1 VSLVTIILTTLNS
14 ERFAG
19 RSIESC
25 LGQTHSDLE
34 LLIVDGGSKDRTPEI
49 VHSFKDPRVRLIHQE
64 ANAGKLPG
72 AINLGLANARGD
84 FFTWTQDDC
93 WFEPSAIETMLDY
106 LNAHP
111 DVGLVYT
118 DYWEVNE
125 AGERLRYQRV
135 NPPECILRDDVI
147 RQCFLARRQV
157 YEKIGPQETQYFP
170 VHEVPWRV
178 RVAEQFRIEPL
189 HTPLYNYTVHSGSL
203 TGRIGNRAL
212 RRQSARILF
221 ERDYFDKQAYQ
232 RRLAEIDINYAYE
245 QYIEEGSYSDFF
257 RYGLLG
263 IRKDWRWL
271 RNYGLLK
278 LMAMSLLPGRDGF
291 RSKWLSRRT
300 NGPGSDNRPD
310 AKA

>member
-1 VSLVTIILTTLNS
+1 MNLVTIILTTLNS
-14 ERFAG
+14 EQFLG

-25 LGQTHSDLE
+25 LGQTHSDIE
-34 LLIVDGGSKDRTPEI
+34 LLIVDGGSEDGTLDI
-49 VHSFKDPRVRLIHQE
+49 VLSYSDPRVRVIHQE

-72 AINLGLANARGD
+72 AINLGMANARGD
-84 FFTWTQDDC
+84 FLTWIQDDC
-93 WFEPSAIETMLDY
+93 WYEPSAIETMLDY

-118 DYWEVNE
+118 DYWEVDE
-125 AGERLRYQRV
+125 CGGRLRHQRV
-135 NPPECILRDDVI
+135 NPPECILKDDVI

-157 YEKIGPQETQYFP
+157 YEAVGPQETQYFP

-221 ERDYFDKQAYQ
+221 EQDYFDKQAYE

-245 QYIEEGSYSDFF
+245 RYIEEGSYSGFLHHA
-257 RYGLLG
+257 LLG
-263 IRKDWRWL
+263 IWKDWRWL

-278 LMAMSLLPGRDGF
+278 LMARSLLPGRDRF

-300 NGPGSDNRPD
+300 QGPGTDNWTD
-310 AKA
+310 AKI